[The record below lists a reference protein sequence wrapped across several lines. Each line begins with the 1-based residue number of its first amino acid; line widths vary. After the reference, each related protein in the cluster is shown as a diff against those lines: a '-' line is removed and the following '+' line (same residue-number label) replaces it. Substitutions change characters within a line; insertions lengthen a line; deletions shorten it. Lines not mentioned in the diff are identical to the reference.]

1 MQDVTKK
8 SKMGEIYMR
17 VSGTQTKDS
26 SVYGIR
32 HNQPTT
38 SQMHLTKPL
47 TDKIKLT
54 NRLRKWHICDYGL
67 LLYAKVSMHH
77 SYIRVGITF
86 MLTSTNKNT
95 IAHHI

>member
-47 TDKIKLT
+47 TDRIKLT
-54 NRLRKWHICDYGL
+54 NMLRKWHSCDYG
-67 LLYAKVSMHH
+67 LLYAKVSMHQ
-77 SYIRVGITF
+77 SYI
-86 MLTSTNKNT
+86 S
-95 IAHHI
+95 